1 MFEGITPESIRQEMT
16 ARAGLDID
24 VREGSFVGDML
35 STAAYEIW
43 KVYQSLN
50 AMIPIAFVDE
60 TSGEYIDKRC
70 AEYGIVRKPGTKA
83 RAEVAFTGEDGA
95 VIPQGA
101 VLLTPTGLEFLTLE
115 EAVVDQGE
123 ASVQAEA
130 AEIGAQYNV
139 EAGAI
144 NALLAAV
151 AGVQS
156 VAGGKAAGG
165 TDVES
170 DKDLVERLHQRLQN
184 PATSG
189 NATHYQQWAME
200 VPGVGG
206 AKVIP
211 LSEGPGTVKVLIVDQ
226 ERKPAAEAIT
236 QECLAHIET
245 QRPIGAT
252 VSVASAQGL
261 EVNIAATVT
270 LESSVTLENV
280 TEKFQKALADY
291 LNQIAFV
298 KYDILYNRVAFI
310 LLDIDGVVDYTA
322 LTVNGG
328 TENVTIGADQVPVLG
343 TVTID
348 AA

>member
-101 VLLTPTGLEFLTLE
+101 VLLTPTGLDFLTLE

-123 ASVQAEA
+123 AAVQAEA
-130 AEIGAQYNV
+130 AEMGAQYNG

-144 NALLAAV
+144 NALLAAG

-165 TDVES
+165 TDEMCIR
-170 DKDLVERLHQRLQN
+170 DRL
-184 PATSG
+184 SG
-189 NATHYQQWAME
+189 
-200 VPGVGG
+200 
-206 AKVIP
+206 
-211 LSEGPGTVKVLIVDQ
+211 
-226 ERKPAAEAIT
+226 
-236 QECLAHIET
+236 
-245 QRPIGAT
+245 
-252 VSVASAQGL
+252 
-261 EVNIAATVT
+261 
-270 LESSVTLENV
+270 
-280 TEKFQKALADY
+280 
-291 LNQIAFV
+291 
-298 KYDILYNRVAFI
+298 
-310 LLDIDGVVDYTA
+310 
-322 LTVNGG
+322 
-328 TENVTIGADQVPVLG
+328 LG
-343 TVTID
+343 KKSREP
-348 AA
+348 